1 MKFSEGKIRDGI
13 SPARKEKMRAPKKD
27 EATVAFESKNSA
39 RIDALRK
46 MQYAAECKGEMVEEY
61 NSLAEQLLRD
71 MITAGAN
78 PMRGLSYVKD
88 GQLVVETATAT
99 HKSARAIYAESH

>member
-1 MKFSEGKIRDGI
+1 
-13 SPARKEKMRAPKKD
+13 MRAPKKD

-61 NSLAEQLLRD
+61 NALAEQLLRD
-71 MITAGAN
+71 MIAAGAN

-88 GQLVVETATAT
+88 GQLVFETAT